1 MSWSNLDNQMKAYHN
16 ELTSLVKVC
25 TLAADCLATS
35 ISKEVGRLENQKR
48 QAIRDATPVKL
59 SARLD
64 ELRAFQNFMESV
76 HISRLDQ
83 SPQFVRAQILTQ
95 NYICFVYLSDSCF
108 NELRKGSEAGTT
120 LRKCAQYLT
129 DNPIRAFRNA
139 IAHSNWTY
147 TKDHSALVYWARKGA
162 GRDEPLIEHTVS
174 NETLAFW
181 QALSRCTAYAAFSNL

>member
-1 MSWSNLDNQMKAYHN
+1 MSWSNLDKQMKAYHD
-16 ELTSLVKVC
+16 ELTSLVKVGPL
-25 TLAADCLATS
+25 TADRLATS
-35 ISKEVGRLENQKR
+35 IASEVRFMEPQKK

-64 ELRAFQNFMESV
+64 ELRAFQHFMDSV
-76 HISRLDQ
+76 HISGLDQ
-83 SPQFVRAQILTQ
+83 SPQFVRAQILAQ

-108 NELRKGSEAGTT
+108 NELRNGSDSGTT
-120 LRKCAQYLT
+120 LRKCAKYLT

-162 GRDEPLIEHTVS
+162 VRDEPLIKHTVN